1 MWRSAV
7 IAVLYAAAPASAEDG
22 ELRALV
28 QQALEAR
35 PELAQAT
42 AALRAAKERVP
53 QAEAWPEPMFS
64 VGVQNDGF
72 RKWQVGTMET
82 SWVSFMASQTFPFP
96 GKNDLRAEVARSD
109 VHLSE
114 LVAERVRL
122 STIAEVR
129 RGYLALQLVRARRV
143 LLEKLIALNTR
154 LVEVAR
160 LRSESGAGS
169 QAEVLRAQVEL
180 SRVGQRRFLLESE
193 ERQQVQ
199 SLNRLRHQPL
209 DTAIQT
215 PGPLDTLPTLLS
227 EEETLAVSREHS
239 PELLAARAG
248 ITRAD
253 ASGALARRSYFPDVA
268 VSAGV
273 MVRGP
278 LEPMWAVSVGLPLPV
293 FAGARQSRALAQADA
308 EKEASSR
315 GVEAVEQ
322 LLALRAHQRVES
334 MKALSAVWK
343 SFQEGL
349 LAQAD
354 AAAESTAAQFAT
366 GRATFAAVLDA
377 NAVSISETD
386 ASLQVLAEGWRLVIA
401 QDELS
406 PAELPSAPVALTS
419 PSSTSPAGM

>member
-1 MWRSAV
+1 MWQSAV
-7 IAVLYAAAPASAEDG
+7 IALLYAAAPGPAEDG
-22 ELRALV
+22 ALRDLV

-35 PELAQAT
+35 PELAQAN
-42 AALRAAKERVP
+42 AQLKAAKERVP
-53 QAEAWPEPMFS
+53 QASAWAEPMLS

-72 RKWQVGTMET
+72 RQWQVGTMQT
-82 SWVSFMASQTFPFP
+82 SWISFMASQTFPFP
-96 GKNDLRAEVARSD
+96 GKNDLRAEVAQRD
-109 VHLSE
+109 VQLNE

-129 RGYLALQLVRARRV
+129 RGYLGLQLVRERRV
-143 LLEKLIALNTR
+143 LLEKLLTLNTR

-160 LRSESGAGS
+160 LRSESGAGT

-199 SLNRLRHQPL
+199 ALNRLRHQPL

-215 PGPLDTLPTLLS
+215 PGRLDTLPTLLS
-227 EEETLAVSREHS
+227 EEETLALSREHS

-248 ITRAD
+248 ISRAD
-253 ASGALARRSYFPDVA
+253 ASGALARRSYFPDLS

-273 MVRGP
+273 MVRGA
-278 LEPMWAVSVGLPLPV
+278 LEPMWTVSVGLPLPV
-293 FAGARQSRALAQADA
+293 FAGTRQSRALAQAEA

-322 LLALRAHQRVES
+322 LLALRAHQRAES

-343 SFQEGL
+343 SYEDGL
-349 LAQAD
+349 LTQAA
-354 AAAESTAAQFAT
+354 AAAESTAAQYAT
-366 GRATFAAVLDA
+366 GRASFSAVLDA
-377 NAVSISETD
+377 NAVSIAEVD
-386 ASLQVLAEGWRLVIA
+386 ASLQVLADAWRLVIA

-406 PAELPSAPVALTS
+406 AAELASTPVAL
-419 PSSTSPAGM
+419 SSTTSSSPAGM

>member
-7 IAVLYAAAPASAEDG
+7 IAVLYAAAPASAEDD

-35 PELAQAT
+35 PELAQAN
-42 AALRAAKERVP
+42 AALKAAKERVP
-53 QAEAWPEPMFS
+53 QAQAWPEPMLS

-96 GKNDLRAEVARSD
+96 GKNDLRAEVAQSD
-109 VHLSE
+109 VQLSE

-199 SLNRLRHQPL
+199 SLNRLRPAAGHRPS
-209 DTAIQT
+209 DAGQT
-215 PGPLDTLPTLLS
+215 
-227 EEETLAVSREHS
+227 RH
-239 PELLAARAG
+239 AAHA
-248 ITRAD
+248 
-253 ASGALARRSYFPDVA
+253 ALRGGDARR
-268 VSAGV
+268 
-273 MVRGP
+273 
-278 LEPMWAVSVGLPLPV
+278 LP
-293 FAGARQSRALAQADA
+293 RAQ
-308 EKEASSR
+308 
-315 GVEAVEQ
+315 
-322 LLALRAHQRVES
+322 
-334 MKALSAVWK
+334 
-343 SFQEGL
+343 
-349 LAQAD
+349 
-354 AAAESTAAQFAT
+354 
-366 GRATFAAVLDA
+366 
-377 NAVSISETD
+377 
-386 ASLQVLAEGWRLVIA
+386 
-401 QDELS
+401 
-406 PAELPSAPVALTS
+406 P
-419 PSSTSPAGM
+419 

>member
-1 MWRSAV
+1 
-7 IAVLYAAAPASAEDG
+7 
-22 ELRALV
+22 
-28 QQALEAR
+28 
-35 PELAQAT
+35 
-42 AALRAAKERVP
+42 
-53 QAEAWPEPMFS
+53 
-64 VGVQNDGF
+64 
-72 RKWQVGTMET
+72 
-82 SWVSFMASQTFPFP
+82 
-96 GKNDLRAEVARSD
+96 
-109 VHLSE
+109 
-114 LVAERVRL
+114 
-122 STIAEVR
+122 
-129 RGYLALQLVRARRV
+129 
-143 LLEKLIALNTR
+143 
-154 LVEVAR
+154 
-160 LRSESGAGS
+160 
-169 QAEVLRAQVEL
+169 
-180 SRVGQRRFLLESE
+180 
-193 ERQQVQ
+193 
-199 SLNRLRHQPL
+199 
-209 DTAIQT
+209 
-215 PGPLDTLPTLLS
+215 
-227 EEETLAVSREHS
+227 
-239 PELLAARAG
+239 
-248 ITRAD
+248 
-253 ASGALARRSYFPDVA
+253 
-268 VSAGV
+268 

-406 PAELPSAPVALTS
+406 PAELPSAPVALTAPTS
-419 PSSTSPAGM
+419 SPAAGM